1 MCEVLD
7 RIEQRGLIQGRKE
20 GIEEGIEEGIKE
32 GIQQMIFKMYKNGY
46 SIKQIATVAEMS
58 QQSVKMIIE

>member
-7 RIEQRGLIQGRKE
+7 RIEKRGLIQGRKE
-20 GIEEGIEEGIKE
+20 GIEEGIEK
-32 GIQQMIFKMYKNGY
+32 GIQQMIFRMYKNGY

-58 QQSVKMIIE
+58 ESSVKMIVE